1 VGSLSSLVQAV
12 SREEWSW
19 GHPVTLVGFMEMYPT
34 QDACRRALFEQR
46 RREGFR
52 CPRCAHAVAWY
63 LRGRGLCAG
72 AGCGYQASLTAGT
85 LLHKTSTDLRKWL
98 LAIWLRRR
106 KITQAMRRGEHE
118 PPLRGVVELDESLLG
133 GRGGAHLR
141 LIDDAG
147 AKTLTKAARAQIQP
161 GGAVKTD
168 GWSAYRALPGAAYV
182 HEPHAESTP
191 QAAGELPPSGAHR
204 HPPTSSTGNSTPSLA
219 SAPRTCGPAST
230 SSATGLGRRDQRL
243 DLLRRIL
250 KRCVLCTPPTTYSQL
265 IAA

>member
-1 VGSLSSLVQAV
+1 M
-12 SREEWSW
+12 

-46 RREGFR
+46 WREGFR

-63 LRGRGLCAG
+63 LRGRGPCEG
-72 AGCGYQASLTAGT
+72 AGCGYQASLTAGA
-85 LLHKTSTDLRKWL
+85 LLHKTRTDLRKWL
-98 LAIWLRRR
+98 LAIWLLGR

-118 PPLRGVVELDESLLG
+118 LLLRGVVELDESLLAAATEQTPEG

-147 AKTLTKAARAQIQP
+147 AKTLTKAAGAQIQP
-161 GGAVKTD
+161 GGAVKSD
-168 GWSAYRALPGAAYV
+168 GCSAYRAP
-182 HEPHAESTP
+182 PAESTP
-191 QAAGELPPSGAHR
+191 QAAGEPLPSGAHR
-204 HPPTSSTGNSTPSLA
+204 HPPTSSAGDSTSSRA
-219 SAPRTCGPAST
+219 SAPRTCSPTST
-230 SSATGLGRRDQRL
+230 SSASGSGRRDQRL

-250 KRCVLCTPPTTYSQL
+250 KRCVLYTPPATYSQL